1 MQRLL
6 KALLLSVAFVLV
18 GQSAFAQALPIVQVS
33 GRLPQ
38 TGLRVLTKDTLYQV
52 AGDYHVSGILLIEPG
67 TTVEFL
73 PNGRLIDS
81 VGGRI
86 IADGDLQATWNR
98 STPDLSIYPGGY
110 ADIDFIRDNV
120 SIGGKP
126 EITAPGP
133 NWMDYAPYLYF
144 YYANHLDRYPSDP
157 NLKNVPYRRDV
168 VRAPII
174 FRGRPVNKFSREWG
188 HIVILPGAD
197 SAIFRNV
204 QFVNFRKDTAAV
216 KTTEFYTPYGADRGG
231 LYNNGQ
237 IIAADRLNRELRSL
251 TTGGGGALT
260 VFSSKTW
267 ILDCRFDSNFARYHG
282 GAVQFLQAPYDQTTV
297 DPAYS
302 SFYPPDPALGPRAQH
317 GAFRYP
323 SFNPETYDIY
333 GQSISTPFGPIP
345 ILTVTDPRVTQVVG
359 PGLPP
364 GPPPTGPVQYRQTYD
379 DGRQSI
385 NMGRVRRVTFRDNR
399 AVVSNF
405 TEDINGYRDN
415 IDIVEINGS
424 TLSGTIA
431 KNEAYG
437 GAVYI
442 SGRRHITVYFGR
454 ALGDP
459 MDTIVAE
466 RNYAVNYQQGVAG
479 SNGARGGAFYVG
491 DSTSMVFQLS
501 RFASNFTA
509 VPNVAMDDYVNRGR
523 MSQGGGIYMSKTS
536 PELTVRDVIHFRDNK
551 AGQGGGIYVAAVTN
565 PFGNNIPVFDPFLSP
580 NLLGDSV
587 YFIRNIA
594 EYDGGAI
601 YTQRNMRIDGRNIT
615 RTDAGGRLVDHRI
628 LLDSNAAGLA
638 GGGIVIDNQTNMLNS
653 NARVTRAL
661 ISNNSAGDSAMA
673 SDLRLIKLYDPVANP
688 FSPINPY
695 GVSTVTDSFRLP
707 QIITKHIIG
716 GGGIYS
722 KNGNTNFYQSVEF
735 NHNWA
740 KGGNGGAISLV
751 TPVRTNRYFV
761 AEGDVAYNFQTNAAV
776 PFQDGPEPNDMRE
789 MTRFLRNYALKDS
802 MNPSLN
808 VDPRDPSGLT
818 TDQLLDPKRNG
829 TGLGGAVYINDRQ
842 PPGPNPGYA
851 RTDSV
856 LLHRVRMEENQAW
869 SGAAVY
875 SDNYELRVFFRK
887 SMIAGNRAVSDE
899 GRNVDVI
906 DNPATSP
913 AASRTA
919 GAIFYGDIEG
929 PLPQEEYHTGA
940 NSIFDNDARFLIRL
954 PDVPQGMVG
963 QGRSGVDSLRG
974 NFWGQVE
981 APVTTVLA
989 SGTLQN
995 TFYIQGNGCTLPL
1008 KNPVKLNEQGPFESR
1023 DRYAYTPL
1031 PVGMVPDTLLL
1042 EGRIYDIFDKG
1053 VDINSVDY
1061 SIPRMAPIEDFSV
1074 GLPDR
1079 LRTFGTLGGPNSP
1092 YMDKV
1097 VRRLTRDPFVAEIDT
1112 CINRMQ
1118 REWVGDHPIGYP
1130 LFLEALANYLG
1141 DPNTDNNDQYALNH
1155 TVFFVINAETGEFVR
1170 ANLRQIRE
1178 GSDLFRSRIEFVADS
1193 INRDPVLRRSLEG
1206 RAGFSIGEFFRLS
1219 PRYYMEQGFNIEQAR
1234 LMAARYEDSVALD
1247 GRRHGGLVS
1256 ELGGPNFRYVNRVNP
1271 VTFADV
1277 YSGERYHALP
1287 VLTGDRIWVVS
1298 RTMLW
1303 DMSTDITTVVNNAR
1317 FAGLEFS
1324 IDDDNSVMA
1333 PIIYGDRDSLSN
1345 KQPAE
1350 LRNTRFVIED
1360 SRYASDPTGRT
1371 RSGIFDVTAIDLNG
1385 FFDPRSCYF
1394 PDRYTGLRYEWTPL
1408 LEFPGSNVVVPS
1420 TDPSQVR
1427 LASWLKADTVFPS
1440 NVDPA
1445 AVTRD
1450 SAHAYGYVRFYGT
1463 PHNPDVVPGGE
1474 LFEIRVSNYPP
1485 SIRTIDSLVGLVPA
1499 DTAAKYIYLYPPYF
1513 NCQVYDP
1520 QTARY
1525 LQQDTIDVSGAS
1537 TASYRFRIFVQDTR
1551 PNFTGDVYPCVGRG
1565 GIAVAN
1571 LTDTLRF
1578 NYNVQTDDEAE
1589 DNTAA
1594 LNEGWTFPYGRT
1606 TYGFVFTDVNPQGNT
1621 PEIDDAKEVRPVWLA
1636 DKYLLDGN
1644 RQPDQGATVL
1654 QQGDVIVRIDSSEA
1668 YDILKN
1674 PAQANNVYNLDS
1686 LFTIV
1691 ANDGHTGQNQRNIRA
1706 IVNTA
1711 PHILPK
1717 MVPPLP
1723 QGPRFGVLPP
1733 AKEDVDYN
1741 PTLLDETK
1749 QIKAEDYNYGQRVRF
1764 ALVYRDDARN
1774 AANFVGMDLRTGVT
1788 VTDKNGTPIAH
1799 TPSIAYVRR
1808 DACYTEAGLFNAP
1821 KTTPS
1826 WLNINPISGILY
1838 GTPGLN
1844 DAPHLGSN
1852 PTPGFGPDTV
1862 TVVAIDEY
1870 GLTDVQ
1876 TFILDVDS
1884 TNHRPRL
1891 FGRPAVQCV
1900 VAGEAYNDSLCVRDR
1915 DLLRLDERFLEELTL
1930 RGWVDDPR
1938 FPGVTISV
1946 NPTLV
1951 KGGATAAS
1959 DTFCFQVSSN
1969 IPQNLQAGKMPI
1981 NIEVTDKGGNKDT
1994 LTYEIAISESVIWTM
2009 PLRVQNTN
2017 VAEQSVAYQDLIFGI
2032 ARNATTGDEPS
2043 ALGKLDSQ
2051 YCEYEIPPKPPT
2063 DVFDSR
2069 WDIVT
2074 TNGVLRNIFPENPS
2088 PGQGA
2093 VAWKGSFQA
2102 GHLPNSSPNLP
2113 ITLCWKIADAQGS
2126 PKNIHIMDQAD
2137 GVLFRVDMK
2146 NPTAHG
2152 VKLTQGVNVRLLEN
2166 GTVACVEISLTTVT
2180 GFKIAY
2186 GLTSGVNDEPTTG
2199 SALGYLLSQNAP
2211 NPFTSSTNIEFFAP
2225 KSGNATL
2232 EIFDVNGKLIK
2243 TLVDGTVDAGRNVYP
2258 WDGTDE
2264 KGRGVASGAY
2274 TYRLTSG
2281 ATVLSRTMILMR

>member
-18 GQSAFAQALPIVQVS
+18 GQSAMAQTLPIVQVS

-38 TGLRVLTKDTLYQV
+38 TGLRVFTKDTLYQV
-52 AGDYHVSGILLIEPG
+52 SGDYHVSGILLIEPG

-98 STPDLSIYPGGY
+98 STPDLTSYPGGY
-110 ADIDFIRDNV
+110 ADIDFVRDNV
-120 SIGGKP
+120 TIGGKP

-133 NWMDYAPYLYF
+133 NWMNYAPYLFF
-144 YYANHLDRYPSDP
+144 YYANYLDRYPSDP

-216 KTTEFYTPYGADRGG
+216 KTTSFYTPNGPNLGG

-237 IIAADRLNRELRSL
+237 ITAADRLNKQLQTL
-251 TTGGGGALT
+251 TSGGGGALT

-267 ILDCRFDSNFARYHG
+267 IIDCRFDSNFARYHG
-282 GAVQFLQAPYDQTTV
+282 GAVQFLQAPFDTTIV

-302 SFYPPDPALGPRAQH
+302 SFYPADPNLGPRAQH
-317 GAFRYP
+317 GPFKYP
-323 SFNPETYDIY
+323 GFNPESYDLY
-333 GQSISTPFGPIP
+333 GNSINTPFGPIP
-345 ILTVTDPRVTQVVG
+345 IMTVTDPRVTQVVG

-379 DGRQSI
+379 DGRQAI
-385 NMGRVRRVTFRDNR
+385 NMGRVRRTTFRDNR

-405 TEDINGYRDN
+405 TEDVNGYRDN
-415 IDIVEINGS
+415 IDTV
-424 TLSGTIA
+424 TLQLVDPPLAGTIA
-431 KNEAYG
+431 KNEAFG

-442 SGRRHITVYFGR
+442 SGRRHVVVYWGR
-454 ALGDP
+454 AMGDP
-459 MDTIVAE
+459 ADTVVAE
-466 RNYAVNYQQGVAG
+466 RNYAVNYQRAVNG

-491 DSTSMVFQLS
+491 DSTSMVFQLA

-509 VPNVAMDDYVNRGR
+509 VPNVPMDDYIQRTR
-523 MSQGGGIYMSKTS
+523 MSQGGGIYMGATS
-536 PELTVRDVIHFRDNK
+536 PELTVRDVIYFRDNK
-551 AGQGGGIYVAAVTN
+551 AGQGGGIYVAAMAN
-565 PFGNNIPVFDPFLSP
+565 PFGNNIPIYDQYLSP

-601 YTQRNMRIDGRNIT
+601 YTQRNMRIDASHLT
-615 RTDAGGRLVDHRI
+615 MTDAGGRLVDHRI

-638 GGGIVIDNQTNMLNS
+638 GGAIVIDNQTNMLNS
-653 NARVTRAL
+653 KARITRAL
-661 ISNNSAGDSAMA
+661 FSNNSAGDSAMA
-673 SDLRLIKLYDPVANP
+673 SDLRLIKLYDPVNNP

-695 GVSTVTDSFRLP
+695 GVMTVTDSFRLP
-707 QIITKHIIG
+707 RIITQHILG
-716 GGGIYS
+716 GGAIYS
-722 KNGNTNFYQSVEF
+722 VNGNTNFYQADEF
-735 NHNWA
+735 LHNWTV
-740 KGGNGGAISLV
+740 GGNGGAISMV
-751 TPVRTNRYFV
+751 TPVTTNRYFL
-761 AEGDVAYNFQTNAAV
+761 AEGDVAYNFSTNQAV
-776 PFQDGPEPNDMRE
+776 PFEDGPEPGDMRE
-789 MTRFLRNYALKDS
+789 MTRFLRNYAMKDS
-802 MNPSLN
+802 LNATLNP
-808 VDPRDPSGLT
+808 DPRFQEGL
-818 TDQLLDPKRNG
+818 LLDTKRNG

-856 LLHRVRMEENQAW
+856 IMHRVRMEENQAW

-875 SDNYELRVFFRK
+875 SDNYELRVLFSK
-887 SMIAGNRAVSDE
+887 SLIAGNRAVSDE
-899 GRNVDVI
+899 GRNI
-906 DNPATSP
+906 DTIGNYPNSP

-940 NSIFDNDARFLIRL
+940 NSIYDNDARFLIRL

-963 QGRSGVDSLRG
+963 QGRSGVDTLRG

-981 APVTTVLA
+981 APVTTELT

-1023 DRYAYTPL
+1023 MWYSYTPL
-1031 PVGMVPDTLLL
+1031 PVGMVPDTLLM
-1042 EGRIYDIFDKG
+1042 EGRVYDLFDKG
-1053 VDINSVDY
+1053 VDINTVDY
-1061 SIPRMAPIEDFSV
+1061 SMPRMAPIEDFAV

-1079 LRTFGTLGGPNSP
+1079 LRTFGTIGGPNSP

-1097 VRRLTRDPFVAEIDT
+1097 VRRLTRDPFVAEVDS
-1112 CINRMQ
+1112 CINKVQ
-1118 REWVGDHPIGYP
+1118 REWVGNHPIGYP
-1130 LFLEALANYLG
+1130 LFLEALADYLG

-1155 TVFFVINAETGEFVR
+1155 TVFFVINAETGEFIR
-1170 ANLRQIRE
+1170 ANLKQIRE
-1178 GSDLFRSRIEFVADS
+1178 GSDLFRSRIEFVPDS
-1193 INRDPVLRRSLEG
+1193 INRDPLTRRSLEG
-1206 RAGFSIGEFFRLS
+1206 RAGFSIGEFHRLT
-1219 PRYYMEQGFNIEQAR
+1219 PRYYMDLGYSLKDAR
-1234 LMAARYEDSVALD
+1234 LRAAKYEDSVALD

-1256 ELGGPNFRYVNRVNP
+1256 ELGGANFRYVNRVNP

-1303 DMSTDITTVVNNAR
+1303 DVSTDITTVVNNAR

-1324 IDDDNSVMA
+1324 IDNDNSVMA
-1333 PIIYGDRDSLSN
+1333 PVIYGDRDTLNN

-1350 LRNTRFVIED
+1350 LRNTRFVTED
-1360 SRYASDPTGRT
+1360 AVYASDKTGRNK
-1371 RSGIFDVTAIDLNG
+1371 SAIFDITAIDVNG

-1394 PDRYTGLRYEWTPL
+1394 PDRYTGLNYEWTPL
-1408 LEFPGSNVVVPS
+1408 VEFPGTNFTAPS
-1420 TDPSQVR
+1420 MNPAQIR
-1427 LASWLKADTVFPS
+1427 LASWLKADTVFP
-1440 NVDPA
+1440 
-1445 AVTRD
+1445 AVVHNNAVARD
-1450 SAHAYGYVRFYGT
+1450 SAHKYGYVRFYGT

-1485 SIRTIDSLVGLVPA
+1485 GLRTIDSLKGLVSA
-1499 DTAAKYIYLYPPYF
+1499 DTVAKYIYLYPPYF

-1525 LQQDTIDVSGAS
+1525 LQQDTVDVAGAS
-1537 TASYRFRIFVQDTR
+1537 TATYRFRIFVQDTR
-1551 PNFTGDVYPCVGRG
+1551 PNFTGDVYPCKGRG
-1565 GIAVAN
+1565 GVAVAN
-1571 LTDTLRF
+1571 LTDKLRF
-1578 NYNVQTDDEAE
+1578 DYDVETDDEQE

-1594 LNEGWTFPYGRT
+1594 QVDGWTFPYGRT
-1606 TYGFVFTDVNPQGNT
+1606 TYGFTFTDINPQGST
-1621 PEIDDAKEVRPVWLA
+1621 PETGDAREIRPVWLA
-1636 DKYLLDGN
+1636 DKYLMDGN
-1644 RQPDQGATVL
+1644 KTLDQGATVL
-1654 QQGDVIVRIDSSEA
+1654 QKGNIIVRIEGNEA
-1668 YDILKN
+1668 LQLLKN
-1674 PAQANNVYNLDS
+1674 PAQANNVYNFDTV
-1686 LFTIV
+1686 FTIV
-1691 ANDGHTGQNQRNIRA
+1691 ANDGHTGQNQDNIRVL
-1706 IVNTA
+1706 VNAA

-1717 MVPPLP
+1717 VAPGT
-1723 QGPRFGVLPP
+1723 QRTLPP
-1733 AKEDVDYN
+1733 AKEDEDYN
-1741 PTLLDETK
+1741 PTLLDETRK
-1749 QIKAEDYNYGQRVRF
+1749 ISAEDLNLGQRVRF
-1764 ALVYRDDARN
+1764 ALVYRDDALN
-1774 AANFVGMDLRTGVT
+1774 QKNSLDMNLSTGQV
-1788 VTDKNGTPIAH
+1788 VLDENGNPKAH
-1799 TPSIAYVRR
+1799 TATVAYVRK
-1808 DACYTEAGLFNAP
+1808 DSCYYEAGLFNAP

-1826 WLNINPISGILY
+1826 WLKINPISGILY
-1838 GTPGLN
+1838 GTPGIN
-1844 DAPHLGSN
+1844 DAPHMGTN
-1852 PTPGFGPDTV
+1852 PNSPPQFGPDTV
-1862 TVVAIDEY
+1862 TVIAMDEY

-1884 TNHRPRL
+1884 TNHPPHL

-1900 VAGEAYNDSLCVRDR
+1900 IAGEAYKDSICVS
-1915 DLLRLDERFLEELTL
+1915 DLDLYRLDPRFLEELTL
-1930 RGWVDDPR
+1930 TATVDDPR
-1938 FPGVTISV
+1938 FPGVTLTVSPNKINGSKANDTTCLQISG
-1946 NPTLV
+1946 NL
-1951 KGGATAAS
+1951 
-1959 DTFCFQVSSN
+1959 
-1969 IPQNLQAGKMPI
+1969 PQNLPAGKMPI
-1981 NIEVTDKGGNKDT
+1981 KIEVTDKAGNKDQ
-1994 LTYEIAISESVIWTM
+1994 LVYEISVSEAVIWTM
-2009 PLRVQNTN
+2009 PVRVQNTN
-2017 VAEQSVAYQDLIFGI
+2017 TSEQSVAYQDLVFGI

-2088 PGQGA
+2088 PGQGE
-2093 VAWKGSFQA
+2093 VAWKASFQP

-2113 ITLCWKIADAQGS
+2113 ITICWKIADAQNA
-2126 PKNIHIMDQAD
+2126 PKNIHIMDQS
-2137 GVLFRVDMK
+2137 GGTLFRVDMK
-2146 NPTAHG
+2146 NPSGQG
-2152 VKLTQGVNVRLLEN
+2152 VKLTQGVNLRLLEN
-2166 GTVACVEISLTTVT
+2166 GTVACVEISLTSLT

-2199 SALGYLLSQNAP
+2199 TLSSFMLSPNTP
-2211 NPFTSSTNIEFFAP
+2211 NPFNGSTEIRYYAP
-2225 KSGNATL
+2225 KSSSLKL
-2232 EIFDVNGKLIK
+2232 EIFDVNGQLVK
-2243 TLVDGTVDAGRNVYP
+2243 TLVNGAVEAGYSSVAWN
-2258 WDGTDE
+2258 GTDD
-2264 KGRGVASGAY
+2264 KGKAVASGAY

-2281 ATVLSRTMILMR
+2281 TTVLTRTMILMR